1 MKKAIIIGVLAL
13 FPIIGFAQA
22 DKVGIEYLSPLV
34 QTIIKLLQERI
45 AVLQKEVDTCNAKL
59 VEKSVVVTP
68 PTPVVVTPAPVSQVD
83 KSGIVVDVTGPENYG
98 RPFENTPYGKY
109 NISVR
114 VLDRNGISLK
124 DREVRIISPDNLYS
138 DGIKLTIVPSGSEW
152 YANFSY
158 IPTQTGMKSI
168 RLSSDRFV
176 KEIYIEVK

>member
-59 VEKSVVVTP
+59 AEKSVLTP
-68 PTPVVVTPAPVSQVD
+68 TVVVTPAPVSQVD
-83 KSGIVVDVTGPENYG
+83 KSGMVVEVTGPENYG
-98 RPFENTPYGKY
+98 RPFESTPYGKY

-114 VLDRNGISLK
+114 ILDRNGISLK
-124 DREVRIISPDNLYS
+124 DREVQIISPDNLYS

>member
-59 VEKSVVVTP
+59 AEKSVVTP
-68 PTPVVVTPAPVSQVD
+68 TAPVVVTPAPVSQVD
-83 KSGIVVDVTGPENYG
+83 KSGMVVEVTGPENYG

-114 VLDRNGISLK
+114 VL
-124 DREVRIISPDNLYS
+124 
-138 DGIKLTIVPSGSEW
+138 
-152 YANFSY
+152 
-158 IPTQTGMKSI
+158 
-168 RLSSDRFV
+168 
-176 KEIYIEVK
+176 